1 MNMDQSISLTHFGLE
16 EGGWVLFSLTSD
28 LLHMRRAQFV
38 SGNPVAK
45 GRTALQPIGP
55 TFPIIQVSICF
66 AGFCLG
72 CLVTVAF
79 SFTFCGLSE
88 PLHQVSVS
96 TIFKSNGGE
105 KAWH

>member
-1 MNMDQSISLTHFGLE
+1 MYTDQSMSLTHFGLE

-45 GRTALQPIGP
+45 GRTALQPSGQI
-55 TFPIIQVSICF
+55 FPFIQVSICF

-72 CLVTVAF
+72 CLVTV
-79 SFTFCGLSE
+79 FC
-88 PLHQVSVS
+88 
-96 TIFKSNGGE
+96 IFIYLLRLE
-105 KAWH
+105 